1 MHEFNKEAVVE
12 RRESREGA
20 NNLLYWTNKK
30 IKQWL
35 NQIDLQVTTTHSV
48 QSSCVLCA
56 CVRACVCVHLC
67 MHS

>member
-12 RRESREGA
+12 QRESREGA

-56 CVRACVCVHLC
+56 CMCLC
-67 MHS
+67 AFMHAFMNI